1 MAHKDKKNYRIKYN
15 SHEAAR
21 WGHLFFYSGKATA
34 TGRLENNIY
43 TIRAETSAIARDITS
58 RGKLP
63 SGAYESIQHFL
74 RRRPVSSAKFVAA
87 TSILLGVAAIILP
100 YIFGTFAV
108 MMLGGV
114 MLASGIVTLIYVSA
128 ARKEGIPVSVFA
140 PWVQVIAGVVILVW
154 PELALWIVA
163 VILGG
168 GLILSGITGLAAL
181 RDSGLVN
188 PPVRRKIELWSSI
201 VLGALLIVLG
211 SAGSAILLG
220 VVLGVALIST
230 GLQQWRLAS

>member
-1 MAHKDKKNYRIKYN
+1 LHQAKQLLLADWKNTCTL
-15 SHEAAR
+15 
-21 WGHLFFYSGKATA
+21 WVG
-34 TGRLENNIY
+34 
-43 TIRAETSAIARDITS
+43 TSAIARDITANS
-58 RGKLP
+58 KLP
-63 SGAYESIQHFL
+63 SGTHVSIQHFL
-74 RRRPVSSAKFVAA
+74 RRAPVSSAKFVAA

-108 MMLGGV
+108 MLLGGV
-114 MLASGIVTLIYVSA
+114 MLASGIVALFYVNA
-128 ARKEGIPVSVFA
+128 VRKEGIPVSVFA
-140 PWVQVIAGVVILVW
+140 PWVQVIAGMVILIW

-181 RDSGLVN
+181 RDSGIVN

-220 VVLGVALIST
+220 VILGIALISI
-230 GLQQWRLAS
+230 GLQQWRLAT

>member
-1 MAHKDKKNYRIKYN
+1 M
-15 SHEAAR
+15 
-21 WGHLFFYSGKATA
+21 
-34 TGRLENNIY
+34 
-43 TIRAETSAIARDITS
+43 
-58 RGKLP
+58 
-63 SGAYESIQHFL
+63 
-74 RRRPVSSAKFVAA
+74 SSAKFVAA

-114 MLASGIVTLIYVSA
+114 MLASGIVTLIYVNA

-140 PWVQVIAGVVILVW
+140 PWVQVVAGVVILVW

-168 GLILSGITGLAAL
+168 GLILSGITGLVAL